1 MSSQPSTHQPTA
13 QSLQAQI
20 DQLFAQLH
28 ALPASGTTVAA
39 TSQAAPAPNKYKA
52 NLPDVFNGDVTLSK
66 SFKRQLTIYFS
77 ARGNEFDDYQAKI
90 LFLLSYMQGG
100 NTGPWADRCLDQI
113 ERGSRRRVLTYPY
126 ASYDDF
132 LKLFDE
138 RFLEKN
144 EEDKARHKLKY
155 LTQGTG
161 TCAEYIASFEALEEL
176 TGFNDEALVDFYKAG
191 INKQLIDKIVTMEN
205 MLTTLAGYKKFT
217 DRFDR
222 QHRQ

>member
-1 MSSQPSTHQPTA
+1 MSSSSEYRSPRPAPFLVIDPLLLTPRGPPTSPDSTPSPISSPTTPDPITMSSQPSTHQPTA

-90 LFLLSYMQGG
+90 LFLLSYMRGG
-100 NTGPWADRCLDQI
+100 NAGPWAD
-113 ERGSRRRVLTYPY
+113 
-126 ASYDDF
+126 
-132 LKLFDE
+132 
-138 RFLEKN
+138 
-144 EEDKARHKLKY
+144 
-155 LTQGTG
+155 
-161 TCAEYIASFEALEEL
+161 
-176 TGFNDEALVDFYKAG
+176 
-191 INKQLIDKIVTMEN
+191 
-205 MLTTLAGYKKFT
+205 
-217 DRFDR
+217 
-222 QHRQ
+222 